1 MMELMIQAA
10 TALNWNHLSE
20 VVEAKRD
27 DNDYHHDSDC
37 DGDGD
42 VLNVAKFR

>member
-1 MMELMIQAA
+1 MELMIQAA
-10 TALNWNHLSE
+10 TALNWNHLNE
-20 VVEAKRD
+20 VVEAKPD